1 MLYHIGISQLVEAIA
16 GREVKSTAQT
26 LLVLCSSGLGPMLA
40 NGAVAWLAPGVQPD
54 LTGVFL
60 FAAGLAGGATLLI
73 LARGRKLVPEVR

>member
-1 MLYHIGISQLVEAIA
+1 
-16 GREVKSTAQT
+16 
-26 LLVLCSSGLGPMLA
+26 MLA

-73 LARGRKLVPEVR
+73 FARGRKLVP